1 MFRLH
6 SFSHS
11 SASYRVR
18 IALAL
23 KGVAYEVV
31 PHSLP
36 RNEHLDP
43 AFAALNPL
51 RRVPALET
59 PQGVLTQSLAIID
72 WLDETIPQPP
82 LHPADP
88 VERARCRA
96 FAHVIATDIFPLQ
109 NLSTR
114 RKLGTDFGADEA
126 AQGIWS
132 RDVTA
137 TGFAALETET
147 AARGWTAGSGW
158 LFGDAPSL
166 AEICLVP
173 HMNNARRYGV
183 DLTAFP
189 LLVAAD
195 ARARAHPAFASTAPE
210 TQPG

>member
-23 KGVAYEVV
+23 KGVDYDVV

-43 AFAALNPL
+43 AYAALNPL

-59 PQGVLTQSLAIID
+59 PHGVLTQSLAIID
-72 WLDETIPQPP
+72 WLDETIPAPP

-114 RKLGTDFGADEA
+114 RKLGSDFGADEA
-126 AQGIWS
+126 AQARWS
-132 RDVTA
+132 REVTA

-147 AARGWTAGSGW
+147 AARGWTADRGW

-173 HMNNARRYGV
+173 HMNNARRYEV

-195 ARARAHPAFASTAPE
+195 ARARAHPAFASTGPD